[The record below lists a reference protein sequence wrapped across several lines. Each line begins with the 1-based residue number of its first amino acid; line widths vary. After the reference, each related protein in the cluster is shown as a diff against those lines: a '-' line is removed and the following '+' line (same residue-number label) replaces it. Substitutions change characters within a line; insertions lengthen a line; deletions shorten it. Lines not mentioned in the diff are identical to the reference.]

1 MSRPLDVL
9 VIEGGRGSGAAVA
22 RALGAAGHR
31 AHRCTS
37 TGGDAPCRGVVDVGD
52 CPVDHGADVALVVAG
67 DAGDRRPAVPVL
79 QSASCARRAGVP
91 VVELGDD
98 PALAAFAPYLAAHL
112 DAGADVADAAEQAA
126 AAGFAELERA
136 VIVMAAPLMRDL
148 GVDLH
153 AVDCTIDRQGD
164 QLRVRLDL
172 PEEADEATRQAL
184 AVRALAALG
193 GVRGH
198 HSSVSIGVHGPR
210 APVAVPAR

>member
-9 VIEGGRGSGAAVA
+9 VIEGGRGSGAAAV

-37 TGGDAPCRGVVDVGD
+37 TGDDAPCRGVVDVGD
-52 CPVDHGADVALVVAG
+52 CPLDHGADVALVMAG
-67 DAGDRRPAVPVL
+67 DDGDKRAAVPVL
-79 QSASCARRAGVP
+79 QSASCARRSGVP
-91 VVELGDD
+91 VVALGDD
-98 PALAAFAPYLAAHL
+98 PALVAFAPYLVARL
-112 DAGADVADAAEQAA
+112 DAGADVVDAAEQAA
-126 AAGFAELERA
+126 AAAFTELERV

-148 GVDLH
+148 GIDLH

-193 GVRGH
+193 GVRRH

-210 APVAVPAR
+210 PPMAVPAG

>member
-1 MSRPLDVL
+1 MSTPLDVL

-37 TGGDAPCRGVVDVGD
+37 TGGDAPCRGVVDICD
-52 CPVDHGADVALVVAG
+52 CPLDHGTDVALVVAG
-67 DAGDRRPAVPVL
+67 DADDRRTGVPAL

-98 PALAAFAPYLAAHL
+98 PELATFAPYLAARL
-112 DAGADVADAAEQAA
+112 DAGTDVVDAVEQAA
-126 AAGFAELERA
+126 AAAFAELARA
-136 VIVMAAPLMRDL
+136 VLVMAAPLMRDL
-148 GVDLH
+148 GIDLH

-172 PEEADEATRQAL
+172 PEDADEATRQAL

-193 GVRGH
+193 GVRRH

-210 APVAVPAR
+210 PPVAVPAG